1 MKIFYLFLVV
11 LSCCFKF
18 DAAYA
23 EHSSFAT
30 VSSNYSLDP
39 NTPVLEVSNMPR
51 ARNQGPLGICYAIS
65 SRAIVQRMYC
75 QRQKPSLDCK
85 KLLKKQELSPLAMVA
100 WGISSD
106 NSMVSD
112 SSNHSN
118 LTLFKGG
125 GGLNALGQA
134 VDSNRAIGFYGS
146 AESCYPYDQFVS
158 KYGGDLKVIKAN
170 SGDLERI
177 YSKNIVGTMDDSVAV
192 KTIFGELEK
201 FYNKYRAIAATGAT
215 YCEDCAMSEFDMNF
229 QGKLFL
235 SPTIETL
242 SKAFKNSDTFPKFLY
257 RIFLRECHDRIKII
271 DPAPIFESIPEK
283 LIEGGFNKSPVSYS
297 KLMNKIKEL
306 LKEDLPLVAEGMCG
320 AFKDGKCL
328 GEHSLVVYGYK
339 KVCKSD
345 GCRELLKVQNTYGEE
360 WQKKHDDGWIDAKKL
375 LTSDSTRSTDDTGVD
390 LAWYR

>member
-39 NTPVLEVSNMPR
+39 NTQVLEVSNMPR

-85 KLLKKQELSPLAMVA
+85 NLSKKQELSPLAMVA

-106 NSMVSD
+106 HSMVSD

-158 KYGGDLKVIKAN
+158 KYMGDRKATMA
-170 SGDLERI
+170 DEE
-177 YSKNIVGTMDDSVAV
+177 IVKAV
-192 KTIFGELEK
+192 FGELEQ
-201 FYNKYRAIAATGAT
+201 FYNKYRAKAATGAA

-242 SKAFKNSDTFPKFLY
+242 NKAFKNSDTFPKFLY

-306 LKEDLPLVAEGMCG
+306 LKEDLPLVAEGFCG
-320 AFKDGKCL
+320 GFKDGKCL

-339 KVCKSD
+339 KMCKAD
-345 GCRELLKVQNTYGEE
+345 GGCRELLKVQNTHGER
-360 WQKKHDDGWIDAKKL
+360 WQKENGDGWVVAKIL
-375 LTSDSTRSTDDTGVD
+375 LTSDGTRSTEDTGVD